1 MQGATDRCKALPT
14 DAAPSRDTQAVTTG
28 SDSPRM
34 KSHVTV
40 SSDRIVVEHLEL
52 VDPQLA
58 SFVGQRDP
66 AEHAEL
72 VERALRIG
80 LQTICS
86 AGVSLSTDVVR
97 SEFAHLTERLEQT
110 HAKAAQALEQQLRA
124 NFGDGDGRLPRTL
137 EQFLGDNGKLRT
149 IVAEL
154 FDPNRR
160 EGAMGQLTTQLQR
173 YFDGDASQL
182 ARLLD
187 PTREGSPLH
196 QFRNELTTEFRSL
209 QERLAALEAGEKARA
224 EERAK
229 GTAKGIDFED
239 VLEQRLSEMARL
251 QGDLLERTGN
261 EAGDAI
267 RSKKGDFVLGI
278 DPSRTRGVDLRVVI
292 EAKDRSLP
300 LRRFAAELAEAKA
313 NRRAAVAL
321 AVFTP
326 PSAPSG
332 VAPLAL
338 IGSDVYCVHDPET
351 DDSVALEAAVRLARI
366 LALASLRE
374 SSIQLDVPAVQEA
387 LAEIVRQVGEVQGMK
402 ARLTSISNAAT
413 DVAGTLDAMR
423 AGILRSVTDVEAQ
436 LEVVDSQTDTSRP
449 LSA

>member
-1 MQGATDRCKALPT
+1 
-14 DAAPSRDTQAVTTG
+14 
-28 SDSPRM
+28 M

-40 SSDRIVVEHLEL
+40 SADRIVVEHLEL
-52 VDPQLA
+52 VDQQLA
-58 SFVGQRDP
+58 AFVGEREPEEQ
-66 AEHAEL
+66 AEL
-72 VERALRIG
+72 VERATRIG

-86 AGVSLSTDVVR
+86 AGVSLTTDVVR
-97 SEFAHLTERLEQT
+97 AEFARLSERLEQT
-110 HAKAAQALEQQLRA
+110 NARAAEVVEQQLRA

-137 EQFLGDNGKLRT
+137 EQFLGEDGKLRRL
-149 IVAEL
+149 VGEL
-154 FDPNRR
+154 FDPSRR
-160 EGAMGQLTTQLQR
+160 EGALGQLTAQLEK

-196 QFRNELTTEFRSL
+196 QFRNEVSGEFRSL
-209 QERLAALEAGEKARA
+209 QERLVALEAGEKARA

-229 GTAKGIDFED
+229 GTAKGGDFED
-239 VLEQRLSEMARL
+239 ALETRLAEMARH
-251 QGDLLERTGN
+251 QGDLLERTGTD
-261 EAGDAI
+261 AGDAL

-292 EAKDRSLP
+292 EAKDRSVS
-300 LRRFAAELAEAKA
+300 LRRFSAELAEARE

-326 PSAPSG
+326 QSAPTG

-338 IGSDVYCVHDPET
+338 IGSDVFCVYDQEA
-351 DDSVALEAAVRLARI
+351 DDAVALEAALRLSRI

-374 SSIQLDVPAVQEA
+374 SSVQLDVPAVQDA

-402 ARLTSISNAAT
+402 SRLTSISNAAN
-413 DVAGTLDAMR
+413 DVAGTLDRMR
-423 AGILRSVTDVEAQ
+423 AGILRSVKEVETQ
-436 LEVVDSQTDTSRP
+436 LEVVEAPTDAP
-449 LSA
+449 GALSA

>member
-1 MQGATDRCKALPT
+1 MN
-14 DAAPSRDTQAVTTG
+14 
-28 SDSPRM
+28 
-34 KSHVTV
+34 SHVTV
-40 SSDRIVVEHLEL
+40 TADRIVVEHLEL
-52 VDPQLA
+52 VDQQLA
-58 SFVGQRDP
+58 AFVGEREPEEQ
-66 AEHAEL
+66 AEL
-72 VERALRIG
+72 VERATRIG

-86 AGVSLSTDVVR
+86 AGVSLTTDVVR
-97 SEFAHLTERLEQT
+97 AEFTRLSERLEQT
-110 HAKAAQALEQQLRA
+110 NARAADAVEQQLRA

-137 EQFLGDNGKLRT
+137 EQFLGEDGKLRRL
-149 IVAEL
+149 VGEL

-160 EGAMGQLTTQLQR
+160 EGALGQLTAQLEK

-196 QFRNELTTEFRSL
+196 QFRNEVSGEFRSL
-209 QERLAALEAGEKARA
+209 QERLVALEAGEKARA

-229 GTAKGIDFED
+229 GTAKGGDFEYA
-239 VLEQRLSEMARL
+239 LETRLAEMARH
-251 QGDLLERTGN
+251 QGDLLERTGTD
-261 EAGDAI
+261 AGDAL

-292 EAKDRSLP
+292 EAKDRSVS
-300 LRRFAAELAEAKA
+300 LRRFGAELAEARE

-326 PSAPSG
+326 QTAPSG

-338 IGSDVYCVHDPET
+338 IGSDVYCVFDPEA
-351 DDSVALEAAVRLARI
+351 DDAVALEAAVRLARV

-374 SSIQLDVPAVQEA
+374 SSVQLDVPAVQDA

-402 ARLTSISNAAT
+402 SRLTSISNAAN
-413 DVAGTLDAMR
+413 DVAGTLDRMR
-423 AGILRSVTDVEAQ
+423 AGILRSVKDVEAQ
-436 LEVVDSQTDTSRP
+436 LEVVESPADAP
-449 LSA
+449 GALSA